1 MGQERHTRSLH
12 EYWMIA
18 SRTRAFGIRH
28 PCAERIQSRRQP
40 SVRRR
45 PQTRSPSLARARLL
59 ESFIRHHELH
69 FVIGIVPLH
78 VSRRL
83 ITAMPCGPSALN
95 AREPPGCPQR
105 LARCVAMW
113 CDAQR
118 RVVERCDAPRR
129 AALPYRDVDKSYASH
144 YPTFCADE
152 VSPYPMLWKKW
163 ACRMVA
169 ARPTIGTPQT
179 YGVPHRSTIRVSNLS
194 SIDEPRRGPRRRN
207 YALQPS

>member
-129 AALPYRDVDKSYASH
+129 AALPTVMSIS
-144 YPTFCADE
+144 PTR
-152 VSPYPMLWKKW
+152 L
-163 ACRMVA
+163 
-169 ARPTIGTPQT
+169 
-179 YGVPHRSTIRVSNLS
+179 TIRPSV
-194 SIDEPRRGPRRRN
+194 PMKCRRIRCYGRSGPVAWWLLVLPS
-207 YALQPS
+207 ALLRHTEYPIALPLGFRT